1 MPRRPA
7 TGPPARAPQMHRSTN
22 RKGEDC
28 VEFYFCRISCA
39 LPAVELAGEGF
50 GKTGGGL
57 KGVRDL
63 QSPNKVAGLYTQANG
78 RTAFCAVASM
88 DSVRPSIPQSP
99 TDRPNGRPTPF
110 GFLPFNCLS
119 VQSPRQYFAFDAVG
133 TEQSQR
139 VEWSGPTQLGNT

>member
-1 MPRRPA
+1 MPRQPA
-7 TGPPARAPQMHRSTN
+7 TGPRAPQMHRSTN

-28 VEFYFCRISCA
+28 VIFYFCRISCA
-39 LPAVELAGEGF
+39 LPAVELAGEEQRF
-50 GKTGGGL
+50 GKTGGGV

-63 QSPNKVAGLYTQANG
+63 QSPNKVAGLYTQADEPLFAPSPP
-78 RTAFCAVASM
+78 RWTV
-88 DSVRPSIPQSP
+88 SVRPSYNRAP
-99 TDRPNGRPTPF
+99 TEWPTPF

-139 VEWSGPTQLGNT
+139 VDWSGPTQLGNT